1 MENMKSKKFSFAHIC
16 AYLSLAISV
25 TMIVLWCC
33 NAGGFKVVSLDSFV
47 GVIVALLAIVVTLV
61 VGWQI
66 YNALEL
72 KAKIEE
78 LNNLKEILDIQ
89 EKKSKEQSKKVNHLI
104 AISFAENEINGED
117 YLWATIYFIKA
128 LKYTM
133 LSSDA
138 PINIEV
144 ILRRMEFAISKIQNG
159 TKYDNLEDIRKI
171 NKEIQASKF
180 YNMIKTQYEKIY
192 NDFISKVKDD
202 KNE

>member
-1 MENMKSKKFSFAHIC
+1 MKDKESKRFSFAHIC
-16 AYLSLAISV
+16 AYLSLVISV

-78 LNNLKEILDIQ
+78 LNNLKEKLNIQ
-89 EKKSKEQSKKVNHLI
+89 EKKIAEQSNYANHLI
-104 AISFAENEINGED
+104 FAALADVELYNKQYLKTFSYSMISLEETLLLDNPKNVEAILERLEISISNMQQG
-117 YLWATIYFIKA
+117 
-128 LKYTM
+128 
-133 LSSDA
+133 
-138 PINIEV
+138 
-144 ILRRMEFAISKIQNG
+144 ILYNDMKNFHE
-159 TKYDNLEDIRKI
+159 YDNKIR
-171 NKEIQASKF
+171 NTRQ
-180 YNMIKTQYEKIY
+180 YNMIKNRYEKIY

>member
-1 MENMKSKKFSFAHIC
+1 MKNKKSKKFSFAHIC
-16 AYLSLAISV
+16 AYLSLVISV
-25 TMIVLWCC
+25 TMIALWCC

-78 LNNLKEILDIQ
+78 LNNLKEKLNIQ
-89 EKKSKEQSKKVNHLI
+89 EKKIAEQSNYANHLVFAALADVELYNKQYLKTFSYSMI
-104 AISFAENEINGED
+104 SLEETLLLDSPKNVEAILERLEISISNMQQGILYNDMKNFHERD
-117 YLWATIYFIKA
+117 N
-128 LKYTM
+128 
-133 LSSDA
+133 
-138 PINIEV
+138 NI
-144 ILRRMEFAISKIQNG
+144 RNTQQ
-159 TKYDNLEDIRKI
+159 Y
-171 NKEIQASKF
+171 
-180 YNMIKTQYEKIY
+180 YMIKNRYEKIY